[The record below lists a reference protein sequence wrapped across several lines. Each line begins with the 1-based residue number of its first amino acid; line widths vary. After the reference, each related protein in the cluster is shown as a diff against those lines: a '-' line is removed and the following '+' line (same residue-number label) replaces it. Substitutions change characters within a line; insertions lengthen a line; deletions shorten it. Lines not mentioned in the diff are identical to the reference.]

1 MFYMCT
7 DINMEIGRTSLAFY
21 IKKLLRNNNS
31 VKNCVYLFMQ
41 ILRAILVKAK
51 LFLSKKLPR
60 LTEKKLCSTSRLI
73 LLLY

>member
-21 IKKLLRNNNS
+21 IKRKLLRKNNS
-31 VKNCVYLFMQ
+31 DKNCVYLFMQ

-60 LTEKKLCSTSRLI
+60 LTEKNYV
-73 LLLY
+73 LLVG

>member
-1 MFYMCT
+1 MCT

-60 LTEKKLCSTSRLI
+60 LTEKNYV
-73 LLLY
+73 LLVG